1 MKPSELRGKLR
12 GVMAFVPTPFT
23 RDDKLDGDGLA
34 RQVDFLCRNGAHVV
48 VVCGG
53 VGEFFSLDMDEYR
66 ACIRIA
72 VEAANQRVPVV
83 AGIGHSTRTACQL
96 AAHAQ
101 SVGADG
107 LMIHPFYFV
116 KPSDEGIVQHYR
128 ALAQA
133 TPLGLV
139 IYHTH
144 EAPYTLA
151 QVERL
156 AEMDSVV
163 ALKDEHGDLKLFL
176 DMRARLGERLAWI
189 NGMAELLLAPYL
201 AAGAQAMT
209 TGIVNFA
216 PQLSLDVWEAG
227 VAGRGDALGDLLVNQ
242 IRPLAMLRAKKPG
255 YAIAVVKEAM
265 NLLGLPGGCVRA
277 PLTPLLREDRE
288 ELRSVLVRL
297 ELLGGASL

>member
-1 MKPSELRGKLR
+1 MKPSELKHQLK
-12 GVMAFVPTPFT
+12 GVMAFLPTPFT
-23 RDDKLDGDGLA
+23 SDDQLDGDGLA
-34 RQVDFLCRNGAHVV
+34 RQVDFLCRNGAHVI

-53 VGEFFSLDMDEYR
+53 VGEFYSLDMDEYR
-66 ACIRIA
+66 TCMRVA
-72 VEAANQRVPVV
+72 VEAAQRRVPII
-83 AGIGHSTRTACQL
+83 AGIGHTTRTACQL
-96 AAHAQ
+96 AAYAE
-101 SVGADG
+101 SVGAAG

-116 KPSDEGIVQHYR
+116 KPSDDGFVQHYR
-128 ALAQA
+128 ALSHA
-133 TPLGLV
+133 TSLGMI

-151 QVERL
+151 QVERV
-156 AEMDSVV
+156 AEIETVV

-176 DMRARLGERLAWI
+176 DMRARLGNRLAWI

-216 PQLSLDVWEAG
+216 PKLSVGVWEAG
-227 VAGRGDALGDLLVNQ
+227 IAGRMDELDDWLVNK

-265 NLLGLPGGCVRA
+265 NMLGLSGGCVRS
-277 PLTPLLREDRE
+277 PLVPMLAEDKEALRKT
-288 ELRSVLVRL
+288 LVAVGL
-297 ELLGGASL
+297 MS